1 MKYIEFFHA
10 AKRHLETCRQLKS
23 DIENNRGNELELLQN
38 LYYLGGYVV
47 ECVYK
52 YAIFKE
58 IGFPNTNDVRQLHL
72 GSGGWNQE
80 ALHYRISFDNSKTK
94 QYCTTICTVCGKESK
109 TEITDNTAKP
119 LFVIIQVSKHSISVG
134 MDFFTRPEYA
144 QKTWDIPI
152 LSNSDISGYPCKTL
166 VEKWCADIRYNK
178 IILDKN
184 EVFDFFD
191 LTNTIFEGVKAEFPP
206 L

>member
-1 MKYIEFFHA
+1 MKYIEFFQA
-10 AKRHLETCRQLKS
+10 AKRHLETCRQLKE
-23 DIENNRGNELELLQN
+23 DIENNRGNEPELLQD

-47 ECVYK
+47 ECIYK

-58 IGFPNTNDVRQLHL
+58 IGFPDTQDVKQLHL
-72 GSGGWNQE
+72 GQGGWSQDGLN
-80 ALHYRISFDNSKTK
+80 YRISFENKKTK
-94 QYCTTICTVCGKESK
+94 QYTTTTCPVCGKESK
-109 TEITDNTAKP
+109 TEITDSSAKP

-152 LSNSDISGYPCKTL
+152 LGSTDISTRKCCFL
-166 VEKWCADIRYNK
+166 VEKWCADIRYEK

-184 EVFDFFD
+184 EVFDFFN
-191 LTNTIFEGVKAEFPP
+191 LTNIIFDGVKDEFPP
-206 L
+206 V